1 MRVLMAVVASSVLF
15 GQIAMCDAAQ
25 PSECA
30 QLTNTIGAIRDRIDA
45 MRKALS
51 ADEADCAFEEFT
63 TNGLSRY
70 CMQVKRAANAA
81 AQRTWNDIQYAWDM
95 LGMRSTEHACNCV
108 RPRIV
113 LALSA
118 RHNQTETL
126 LKLPCPHAASI

>member
-81 AQRTWNDIQYAWDM
+81 AQRTWNDIQYAWDALNRTRLQLRQAEDR
-95 LGMRSTEHACNCV
+95 LGIE
-108 RPRIV
+108 
-113 LALSA
+113 
-118 RHNQTETL
+118 
-126 LKLPCPHAASI
+126 CPPQSN